1 MKKTPLLSMLLIAAC
16 GGSSKDS
23 TTPQPAVA
31 ETEETPDMAAMANPA
46 APMPPPVEQTEPTTG
61 EPTDPMKPIET
72 APPVQVEPPEQQTT
86 TAVAMLTTVKDGKD
100 AGMVTFE
107 LGESNQI
114 TIRGEFNNL
123 TPGPHALY
131 IHEGGDC
138 NDGGKKIGK
147 HLDPTR
153 SKHGPPSSAT
163 RHAGDFGDIIADKAG
178 NATFE
183 MTTDSLSFEP
193 GRADTLTGRAIV
205 VHIKKDSK
213 SGNAGGALACGVI
226 TMKP

>member
-1 MKKTPLLSMLLIAAC
+1 MKNTGMLCAFLLAAC

-23 TTPQPAVA
+23 STTPPPVA
-31 ETEETPDMAAMANPA
+31 ESSETEELAPMANPDRTTELPPETPLDSPIDDLEA
-46 APMPPPVEQTEPTTG
+46 A
-61 EPTDPMKPIET
+61 
-72 APPVQVEPPEQQTT
+72 PVQVEAPIAEPT
-86 TAVAMLTTVKDGKD
+86 TAVALLTTVKDGRD

-107 LGESNQI
+107 LGENNQI
-114 TIRGEFNNL
+114 AIRGEFNNL

-138 NDGGKKIGK
+138 ADGGKKIGK
-147 HLDPTR
+147 HLDPTK

-178 NATFE
+178 NAAFD
-183 MTTDSLSFEP
+183 MTTDSLSMEP

-205 VHIKKDSK
+205 VHNKKDSK
-213 SGNAGGALACGVI
+213 SGNAGGPLACGVI

>member
-1 MKKTPLLSMLLIAAC
+1 MKNTGMLCAFLLAAC

-23 TTPQPAVA
+23 STTPPPVA
-31 ETEETPDMAAMANPA
+31 ESSEVEELAPMANPDQGIEPA
-46 APMPPPVEQTEPTTG
+46 DPVENLEPV
-61 EPTDPMKPIET
+61 EAQ
-72 APPVQVEPPEQQTT
+72 APPVQVEPPAPAAPT
-86 TAVAMLTTVKDGKD
+86 TAVAMLTLVKDGTD

-107 LGESNQI
+107 LGENNQI

-138 NDGGKKIGK
+138 ADGGKKIGK
-147 HLDPTR
+147 HLDPTK

-163 RHAGDFGDIIADKAG
+163 RHAGDFGDIVADKAG
-178 NATFE
+178 TAAFE
-183 MTTDSLSFEP
+183 MTTDSLSMEP
-193 GRADTLTGRAIV
+193 GRADTLTGRTLV
-205 VHIKKDSK
+205 VHVKKDNK

>member
-1 MKKTPLLSMLLIAAC
+1 MKNTGMLCAFLLAAC
-16 GGSSKDS
+16 GGSSKDGS
-23 TTPQPAVA
+23 TTPPPVA
-31 ETEETPDMAAMANPA
+31 ESSETEELAAMANPERPA
-46 APMPPPVEQTEPTTG
+46 PVEELEPLPA
-61 EPTDPMKPIET
+61 E
-72 APPVQVEPPEQQTT
+72 ASPVQVEPPMPAAPT
-86 TAVAMLTTVKDGKD
+86 TAVAMLTTVKGGAD

-107 LGESNQI
+107 LGEGNQI

-123 TPGPHALY
+123 TPGAHALY

-138 NDGGKKIGK
+138 ADGGKKIGK

-153 SKHGPPSSAT
+153 SKHGPPSSGT
-163 RHAGDFGDIIADKAG
+163 RHAGDFGDITADKAG

-183 MTTDSLSFEP
+183 MTTDSLSMEP

-205 VHIKKDSK
+205 VHVKKDSK
-213 SGNAGGALACGVI
+213 SGDAGGALACGVI